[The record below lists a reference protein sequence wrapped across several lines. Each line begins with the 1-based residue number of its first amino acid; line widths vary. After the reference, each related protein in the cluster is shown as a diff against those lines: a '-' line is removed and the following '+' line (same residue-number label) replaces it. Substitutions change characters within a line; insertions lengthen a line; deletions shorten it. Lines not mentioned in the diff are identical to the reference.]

1 MKFTPHPPQY
11 VKLTHHPPQ
20 CVVYTQPSTV
30 CVVHTPPSTV
40 CVVYTSHW
48 EKSLCA
54 TGRQMGGCG
63 LNGSWNS
70 LAPQCLWGSM
80 ISLLTCLPIS
90 CLTCYPGV
98 VQYCCHWAIF
108 LFLST
113 HIVSFILFP
122 PPTPPFWFV
131 CFYCPNIYAPALFCV
146 CWARVLVFMRQQE
159 WYALKFV
166 LKCDFS

>member
-70 LAPQCLWGSM
+70 LAPQCWWGSM
-80 ISLLTCLPIS
+80 ISLPTCLPIS
-90 CLTCYPGV
+90 CLTCYPGI
-98 VQYCCHWAIF
+98 VQYCFHWAIF

-113 HIVSFILFP
+113 HLHCFFYP
-122 PPTPPFWFV
+122 PPPPIFV
-131 CFYCPNIYAPALFCV
+131 CLLLLSKHLCSSTILCLLSSCSCFYEAARMV
-146 CWARVLVFMRQQE
+146 CF
-159 WYALKFV
+159 KICI